1 MKTTIRSRVAGSLLA
16 VLALAG
22 CDILDV
28 ENPNNLVE
36 ESIRN
41 QAAAS
46 AVVNGSEALVYS
58 AISNVWQVYLL
69 PTDDL
74 VFIGSRDGWLELELG
89 NLSNPNNE
97 FIDAAFPAVAEAR
110 WMADEAVEIIDEH
123 IAEGNDIGDADLL
136 RARANLYAGLI
147 YMIIGETMED
157 FAFSDKTESG
167 PPVGPT
173 NMQGVFDDAVGYL
186 NTAVTAAQAADN
198 EAVELQA
205 LMIRARAQHSRAV
218 WGKIKP
224 SISGNP
230 LVNDAGASADAMAA
244 LALLASNSALTP
256 TYSAVY
262 DGATIGNSMAS
273 WINDRKE
280 NNIDSTLVVIA
291 GNAAPD
297 GIQVVLMDPIDD
309 VEDPVVDS
317 RVRAF
322 RSDGLLYPNLDLATA
337 AMMNLILAEAALEA
351 EDSDDFAMYINAT
364 RGGLTDFSGQIA
376 EQDMLIHARRV
387 NLLLMGTRLHDMY
400 RFGITDS
407 HWLGTSVAIT
417 APGTLFPISIME
429 IRANCYL
436 NGTCS
441 G

>member
-41 QAAAS
+41 QAAAA
-46 AVVNGSEALVYS
+46 AVVNGAQALVYS

-74 VFIGSRDGWLELELG
+74 YFIGSRDGWLELELG
-89 NLSNPNNE
+89 HLGNANNE

-157 FAFSDKTESG
+157 FAFSDKTESE
-167 PPVGPT
+167 PPVGPS
-173 NMQGVFDDAVGYL
+173 NMQSVFDAAVGYL
-186 NTAVTAAQAADN
+186 NTAVSAAQAADD
-198 EAVELQA
+198 EAVELRA

-224 SISGNP
+224 TISGDP
-230 LVNDAGASADAMAA
+230 LVNDQGASNDAQDA
-244 LALLASNSALTP
+244 LDLLASNAELTP
-256 TYSAVY
+256 TFSAVY

-280 NNIDSTLVVIA
+280 NNIDPTLVTIA
-291 GNAAPD
+291 GNVAPD
-297 GIQVVLMDPIDD
+297 SIQVVLQDPIDG
-309 VEDPVVDS
+309 VEDPMVDS

-322 RSDGLLYPNLDLATA
+322 RSDGSLYPNLDLASA
-337 AMMNLILAEAALEA
+337 AMMNLILAEAALA
-351 EDSDDFAMYINAT
+351 SGDSPGFASYINAT
-364 RGGLTDFSGQIA
+364 RGSLTPFSGQIA

-400 RFGITDS
+400 RFGIQDS
-407 HWLGTSVAIT
+407 HWLPNSLAVTN
-417 APGTLFPISIME
+417 PGTLFPISIVE
-429 IRANCYL
+429 VRANCYL

>member
-123 IAEGNDIGDADLL
+123 IAEGNEIGDADLL